1 MTRERPDDDTTRL
14 QRHRDAKRRKG
25 MKLVRIWVPDSN
37 APGFKNEAERQASLL
52 RGAPEELEALRF
64 IESVGWPD
72 E

>member
-1 MTRERPDDDTTRL
+1 MTRERPDDGMTRL